1 MKYKTQDFHIVLLL
15 VVSKLKSS
23 FQNAILAI
31 MNKSSAKGQVAPEI
45 TISILVAGVL
55 GGLLIVVAVILFCKY
70 CVKKN
75 KDFRR

>member
-1 MKYKTQDFHIVLLL
+1 LI
-15 VVSKLKSS
+15 
-23 FQNAILAI
+23 FQRFT
-31 MNKSSAKGQVAPEI
+31 SAKGQVAPEI